1 MHEAGSMVDQMVI
14 NIREMINQ
22 DQIAVGQK
30 MPSEVSLMRRFGV
43 GRSTVREALRLLQAQ
58 GLVEIRPNAGA
69 YLFSK
74 TPDNR
79 HAITWIA
86 EHKDEVYDVL
96 QIRLAIECVTARM
109 AAERANE
116 EEIYC
121 LIGIQ
126 TLMDQAA
133 KENDYMKLALYDEA
147 FHDTI
152 GKATHNPLIINM
164 MTQITT
170 ACANFRGK
178 TFLANK
184 GEDACRAHNALL
196 SAIREHDGEKAEN
209 SMRRHIQE
217 NIEMM
222 KLYY

>member
-1 MHEAGSMVDQMVI
+1 MSKAASMVDQMVI
-14 NIREMINQ
+14 NIRNMIDQ
-22 DQIAVGQK
+22 DQIAAGQK
-30 MPSEVSLMRRFGV
+30 MPSETSLMQRFGV

-74 TPDNR
+74 KPDDR
-79 HAITWIA
+79 HAINWIA
-86 EHKDEVYDVL
+86 EHKSEVSDVL
-96 QIRLAIECVTARM
+96 QARLAIETLAARM

-133 KENDYMKLALYDEA
+133 RENDYMKLALYDEA
-147 FHDTI
+147 FHETV
-152 GKATHNPLIINM
+152 GKATHNPLLINI
-164 MTQITT
+164 MTQITS

-184 GEDACRAHNALL
+184 GEMACRAHNALL
-196 SAIREHDGEKAEN
+196 NAIREHNGEKAEAC
-209 SMRRHIQE
+209 MRDHIQE
-217 NIEMM
+217 NIKMM
-222 KLYY
+222 QTFY